1 MGQWAPVACSSPLQP
16 TSGGEFIR
24 GMEEEEEE
32 EEEEKKEVCV
42 ECLIGKQNKPTLFKV
57 TGRGGCKRLF
67 AFNENF
73 YWY

>member
-1 MGQWAPVACSSPLQP
+1 
-16 TSGGEFIR
+16 
-24 GMEEEEEE
+24 
-32 EEEEKKEVCV
+32 VCV